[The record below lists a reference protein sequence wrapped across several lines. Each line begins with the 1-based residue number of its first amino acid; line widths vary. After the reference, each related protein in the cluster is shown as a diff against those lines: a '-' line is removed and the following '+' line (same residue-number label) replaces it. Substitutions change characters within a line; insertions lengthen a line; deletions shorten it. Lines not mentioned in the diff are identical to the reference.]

1 MVAFLWGKMM
11 IESTEYHEFHG
22 RSYEVT
28 KYEPE
33 SPIELEDFDCRETE
47 TDKLEERNFA
57 ITNNL
62 AIAYNSCQSAK
73 FHINRL
79 GNPNDEIPEQQR
91 IDITKRSI
99 QVAINMIESLK
110 GLLDV

>member
-1 MVAFLWGKMM
+1 MVFLWGKMM
-11 IESTEYHEFHG
+11 IEATEYYECHG
-22 RSYEVT
+22 RSIEVT

-47 TDKLEERNFA
+47 AEKFEERKFA

-73 FHINRL
+73 FHIGCL
-79 GNPNDEIPEQQR
+79 GKPNDKISEPQR

-99 QVAINMIESLK
+99 QLAIDMIESLK

>member
-11 IESTEYHEFHG
+11 IKATEYHECHG
-22 RSYEVT
+22 RSIEVT

-47 TDKLEERNFA
+47 MDKLEERKFA

-73 FHINRL
+73 FHLNNL
-79 GNPNDEIPEQQR
+79 GKPNDKISEQQR

-99 QVAINMIESLK
+99 QVAIDMIQSLK

>member
-1 MVAFLWGKMM
+1 MVFLWGKMM
-11 IESTEYHEFHG
+11 IESTEYYECHG

-47 TDKLEERNFA
+47 AEKFEERKFA

-73 FHINRL
+73 FHINCL
-79 GNPNDEIPEQQR
+79 GKPNDNFSEQQR

-99 QVAINMIESLK
+99 QVAIDMIQSLK

>member
-1 MVAFLWGKMM
+1 MVFLWGKMM
-11 IESTEYHEFHG
+11 IELTECYECFG
-22 RSYEVT
+22 RSIEVT
-28 KYEPE
+28 KYEPK

-47 TDKLEERNFA
+47 MDKLEERNFA

-73 FHINRL
+73 FHINCL
-79 GNPNDEIPEQQR
+79 GNPNDKIPKQQR

-99 QVAINMIESLK
+99 QVAINMIQSLK

>member
-1 MVAFLWGKMM
+1 VVFLWDKMM

-33 SPIELEDFDCRETE
+33 SEIELEDFDCRETE
-47 TDKLEERNFA
+47 MDKLEERKFA

-73 FHINRL
+73 FHVSCL
-79 GNPNDEIPEQQR
+79 GNPNDKIPEEQR
-91 IDITKRSI
+91 IEIIKRSI
-99 QVAINMIESLK
+99 QVAINMIQSLK

>member
-1 MVAFLWGKMM
+1 VVFLWGKMM
-11 IESTEYHEFHG
+11 IEATEYHECHS

-47 TDKLEERNFA
+47 AEKFEERKFA

-73 FHINRL
+73 FHINCL
-79 GNPNDEIPEQQR
+79 GNPNDKISEQQR

-99 QVAINMIESLK
+99 QVAINMIQSLK